1 VGIPDAILKKPDRL
15 SAKEQATMQLYP
27 QIGFNILERLRQDID
42 IHDTLVF
49 GMAKD
54 RALSHYENRDGSGY
68 TQGLSGESI
77 PLVARI
83 MAILDAYDGLAS
95 RRCHKE
101 ALPHA
106 QVVETVVTLTG
117 TTGDPSLVEGFLK
130 VSEQFRQIF
139 EATPDDKRSRPQGQ
153 RELVPP
159 IPEGHRI

>member
-1 VGIPDAILKKPDRL
+1 M
-15 SAKEQATMQLYP
+15 ELYP

-49 GMAKD
+49 EMAKNL
-54 RALSHYENRDGSGY
+54 ALSHHENWDGSGY

-77 PLVARI
+77 HLVARI
-83 MAILDAYDGLAS
+83 MAILNVYDGLAS

-106 QVVETVVTLTG
+106 QVVDTVVTLAG
-117 TTGDPSLVEGFLK
+117 TKFDPSLVEGFLK

-139 EATPDDKRSRPQGQ
+139 EATPDSQSSGPQGQ
-153 RELVPP
+153 RTPVAA
-159 IPEGHRI
+159 IPQGPAA